1 MGNGGAGG
9 GIIWL
14 SSNGT
19 VSLEGSKLN
28 ADGSDAEKWDH
39 MKHGGFSPE
48 DQRAFDRAQE
58 AAEEDMSKKERHQ
71 REKAEEEEEHPIEYA
86 D

>member
-1 MGNGGAGG
+1 
-9 GIIWL
+9 
-14 SSNGT
+14 
-19 VSLEGSKLN
+19 
-28 ADGSDAEKWDH
+28 
-39 MKHGGFSPE
+39 MKHGGLSPE